1 MEAVRTCIGCRRRAP
16 RSSLLRVVARGETV
30 EPDAACRLPGRGAW
44 VHRSHDCVETA
55 TARRAWSRALRVVGP
70 LDAGPVLTHIGSDGS
85 TREQADR
92 LLDN

>member
-1 MEAVRTCIGCRRRAP
+1 MEPVRTCIGCRRRAS
-16 RSSLLRVVARGETV
+16 RSSLLRVVARDGAV
-30 EPDAACRLPGRGAW
+30 EPDVLSRLPGRGAW
-44 VHRSHDCVETA
+44 VHRTRDCVETA
-55 TARRAWSRALRVVGP
+55 TARRAWARALRVAGP